1 MITYE
6 EKHEVKVKIDG
17 KVVGTIRFV
26 PNAGWRYMPK
36 GARIFGGEF
45 FPTLAACK
53 LSLGTSVDDEVTQ

>member
-6 EKHEVKVKIDG
+6 EKHEVKVKING
-17 KVVGTIRFV
+17 KFVGTIRFV

-36 GARIFGGEF
+36 GTRVGGEF

-53 LSLGTSVDDEVTQ
+53 LSLEALVDEVTQ